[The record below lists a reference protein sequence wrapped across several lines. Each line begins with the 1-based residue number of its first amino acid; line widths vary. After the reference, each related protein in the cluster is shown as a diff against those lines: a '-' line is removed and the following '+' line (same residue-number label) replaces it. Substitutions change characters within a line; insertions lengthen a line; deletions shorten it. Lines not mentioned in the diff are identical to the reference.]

1 MLHLKLISNESTNH
15 EIHGCHVIHNK
26 IMEKKNTTQNN
37 LIPTYKSTGV
47 VISDCFG
54 ITKSLQK
61 RIRLENDVF
70 DFLWKYV
77 SVIKNV
83 SVMLQYAI
91 NSS

>member
-1 MLHLKLISNESTNH
+1 
-15 EIHGCHVIHNK
+15 
-26 IMEKKNTTQNN
+26 MEKKNTTQNI

-61 RIRLENDVF
+61 RIRLENDIF

-91 NSS
+91 NSSWTIFMFRLSIVLDREYTQPQQ

>member
-1 MLHLKLISNESTNH
+1 MLHLKLISNECTNH

-26 IMEKKNTTQNN
+26 IMEKKNTTQNI

-61 RIRLENDVF
+61 RIRLKNDVF